1 MVKYINYSIHNF
13 LDSSKNLISQ
23 YKLEYVACFSI
34 LFDKSI
40 YSTRDVKYSCSK
52 IKVEKVLKFKEQL
65 YNNFAPFDSLNPSG
79 AGHVNYNCK
88 IRLNTQ
94 GLFRKNSILSLKDII
109 IWYSEVLNSFGLTN
123 NIEAISEDYKKVTFK
138 VFYYQ
143 SIMKLMVTLAAL
155 RYLEED
161 GFPKMI
167 KWFYSNKDWAAGDK
181 EKLFTLFQLCHYS
194 ISGNESI
201 NSNHAL
207 TNKFMDDYYGGSS
220 NFPGLIN
227 LENLKENTG
236 EKKSF
241 FLNGSFDSKNPEV
254 LLDHKKQIEVIKLLK
269 NSKIDEAVKILSV
282 KK

>member
-1 MVKYINYSIHNF
+1 MVKSINYSIHNF

-23 YKLEYVACFSI
+23 YKLEHEACFSI
-34 LFDKSI
+34 LFDRSI

-52 IKVEKVLKFKEQL
+52 IKVEKVLKFKEKL

-167 KWFYSNKDWAAGDK
+167 KWFYLNKDWAAGDA
-181 EKLFTLFQLCHYS
+181 EKLFILFQLCHYS
-194 ISGNESI
+194 VPQNNGI
-201 NSNHAL
+201 NCNHAL
-207 TNKFMDDYYGGSS
+207 TDDFMNDYYGGDER
-220 NFPGLIN
+220 FPSLIN
-227 LENLKENTG
+227 LKDFNDNLG
-236 EKKSF
+236 GDKKF

-254 LLDHKKQIEVIKLLK
+254 LLDHEKQIKIFILLQ